1 MNRARD
7 RRAPDMRRSWL
18 FLPGSDRDALLGAS
32 KGAADVLIQE
42 LEDFVP
48 PARKDEARRLA
59 PEIVAAWKHDRR
71 LAAVR
76 INPLDQGGLADLE
89 AAMTSGPDAVLLPKT
104 GSPADVIA
112 LAGEI
117 DRLERANRL
126 APGSTEIVPNI
137 ETARALMQTYAIAR
151 ASPRVVAC
159 LVASEDMA
167 ADLGAERGPDASELD
182 YVRRRFLVE
191 CRAAEVV
198 AIDCPYTF
206 GDAAGLEADARFA
219 RRLGYVAKSAVAP
232 GHCFVIDR
240 VFTPSREERGRARDI
255 VDAFE
260 AAKAKGMAQARLGD
274 TLIELP
280 SYLNAKRLLERAK
293 RLGAT

>member
-1 MNRARD
+1 MTIDRR
-7 RRAPDMRRSWL
+7 RRAPELRRSWL
-18 FLPGSDRDALLGAS
+18 FLPGAEKDALLGAVTS
-32 KGAADVLIQE
+32 AADVLIQE

-48 PARKDEARRLA
+48 LGRKDEARRLG
-59 PEIVAAWKHDRR
+59 PETIHSWKRDRR

-76 INPLDQGGLADLE
+76 INPLASGGFADLE
-89 AAMTSGPDAVLLPKT
+89 AIMPSAPDIVLLPKT
-104 GSPADVIA
+104 NAPADVIA

-117 DRLERANRL
+117 DRLERAHRL
-126 APGSTEIVPNI
+126 EPGSTEIVPNV
-137 ETARALMQTYAIAR
+137 ESARALMQTHAIAR
-151 ASPRVVAC
+151 ASPRVVGC

-167 ADLGAERGPDASELD
+167 ADLGAERGPDATELD

-206 GDAAGLEADARFA
+206 GDSAGLEAEARFA
-219 RRLGYVAKSAVAP
+219 RRLGYTAKSAVVAE
-232 GHCFVIDR
+232 HCFVIGR
-240 VFTPSREERGRARDI
+240 VFTPTREERMQASEV

-260 AAKAKGMAQARLGD
+260 TARSQGATNVRLGD
-274 TLIELP
+274 RLIEMP

-293 RLGAT
+293 NLGIV

>member
-1 MNRARD
+1 
-7 RRAPDMRRSWL
+7 MRRSWL
-18 FLPGSDRDALLGAS
+18 FLPGAERDALIGAA

-59 PEIVAAWKHDRR
+59 PEIVAAWKRDRR

-76 INPLDQGGLADLE
+76 INPLDRGGLADLE
-89 AAMTSGPDAVLLPKT
+89 AAMASGPDAVLLPKT
-104 GSPADVIA
+104 AGPTDVIA

-117 DRLERANRL
+117 DRLEGAYRL

-182 YVRRRFLVE
+182 YVRRRFLLE

-198 AIDCPYTF
+198 AIDCPYTY

-232 GHCFVIDR
+232 EHCFVIDR
-240 VFTPSREERGRARDI
+240 VFTPSRDERARARDI
-255 VDAFE
+255 GDAFE
-260 AAKAKGMAQARLGD
+260 TAKAKGAAQARLGGA
-274 TLIELP
+274 LIELP
-280 SYLNAKRLLERAK
+280 AYLNAKRLLERAK
-293 RLGAT
+293 RLGAA